1 MWVVWG
7 CGMCGVMLPRLLAL
21 VEFTCEV
28 HNHVI
33 TSVAACNTLST

>member
-1 MWVVWG
+1 
-7 CGMCGVMLPRLLAL
+7 MCGVMLPRLLAL

-28 HNHVI
+28 HVHNHVI